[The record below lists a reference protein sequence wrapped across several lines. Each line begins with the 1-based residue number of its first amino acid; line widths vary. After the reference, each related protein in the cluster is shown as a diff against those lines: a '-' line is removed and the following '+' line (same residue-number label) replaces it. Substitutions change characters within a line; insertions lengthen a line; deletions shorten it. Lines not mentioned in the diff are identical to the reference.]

1 MNELV
6 KSKHVKDNGDR
17 ITILPSMLYRFS
29 NGRVS
34 VVPDAQIDSILSS
47 TAETN
52 ARQIN
57 DSRTVYCRF
66 HAVGRSDI

>member
-1 MNELV
+1 MSQLQVSMNELV

-34 VVPDAQIDSILSS
+34 VVPDAQLDSILCSS
-47 TAETN
+47 AN
-52 ARQIN
+52 PIPLQIHY
-57 DSRTVYCRF
+57 SR
-66 HAVGRSDI
+66 

>member
-1 MNELV
+1 IN
-6 KSKHVKDNGDR
+6 R

-34 VVPDAQIDSILSS
+34 VVPDAQLDSILSS
-47 TAETN
+47 TAESI

-57 DSRTVYCRF
+57 DSRTVYCPF
-66 HAVGRSDI
+66 HGVLDATEDNFDYRPY